1 MKKFYFLTLVAMLFC
16 SLGINA
22 AEELTFSNVSL
33 APGSKVEALTQDQQ
47 ITFNTNMDAEI
58 GYMLAQIEDETGAV
72 VLANTTVYDPN
83 FNATGVADDKNPKDA
98 PQNKK
103 DPHFTFVCPSN
114 TKLYAG
120 HTYSLVL
127 TAYASKAAS
136 QGSGTPL
143 AKGKIE
149 YVGACAA
156 YKVSDIKLLSISPDL
171 DTFVITGESNA
182 SITLKFDGK
191 VRLDKGESFVNTGF
205 GTSNPFA
212 SFVPG
217 DDKET
222 VGGLDYSTT
231 WTLTPGKS
239 DITCGS
245 DLLIAVSA
253 YDMNKLHVSKGIY
266 STGEDETSYY
276 TFTVMNDC
284 GKEAFTISPNAKTEK
299 IQSLYSFEIGSESG
313 IAVANIA
320 EPAVLY
326 QVAENGDKTEVAQVK
341 WNAELNLEDISGDE
355 AATKL
360 RLFLDKPVTKAGKYL
375 LHIPRNYFNFGTGM
389 LAKASANTDVEFT
402 IAKDADEPAVTFTP
416 DGEVKSLSSVQ
427 VSYPDGYLVDFM
439 ESDDYKLNEAKAFVF
454 NESKE
459 LVTTAS
465 FSYPNDP
472 NDFHSVVV
480 NLEKKITTPGK
491 YTLLIP
497 EQTLSVQKD
506 DTSVHAKKVRA
517 ARAEGEDGDDWEPG
531 TGEDIEYTFNNG
543 IVKEFTVVAGS
554 IDNVTLKTNP
564 VNEATVAEIQSL
576 DIVFEGAETVACG
589 SGMAWWKTPKNV
601 DKSNPYYNANYTGNK
616 VTAVCTEGLVVIDG
630 NKATLTPSNGA
641 TNANKVVYGITKD
654 CEIVLSVPEGFFV
667 VNGID
672 YPAFNLKFTIKST
685 TGIDAVNAD
694 SAASAKAVYT
704 LSGIK
709 VNGKAPKGVIIVNG
723 KKFVNK

>member
-72 VLANTTVYDPN
+72 VLANTTVYDPD

-103 DPHFTFVCPSN
+103 DPHFTFVCPST
-114 TKLYAG
+114 TKLYEG

-127 TAYASKAAS
+127 TAYANKAAS

-171 DTFVITGESNA
+171 ETFVITDEANA

-341 WNAELNLEDISGDE
+341 WNAELNLEDILGDE

-389 LAKASANTDVEFT
+389 LAKSSANTDVEFT
-402 IAKDADEPAVTFTP
+402 IAKDADEPEFTCKP
-416 DGEVKSLSSVQ
+416 DGEVKSLSSVLIT
-427 VSYPDGYLVDFM
+427 YPEQYLVGLSEDG
-439 ESDDYKLNEAKAFVF
+439 DYTLNTKAFVF

-465 FSYPNDP
+465 FDYNPDNYD
-472 NDFHSVVV
+472 DFHSVSV
-480 NLEKKITTPGK
+480 NLENKITTPGK
-491 YTLLIP
+491 YTLIIP
-497 EQTLSVQKD
+497 EQSFTVQKD
-506 DTSVHAKKVRA
+506 DTSVHAKKVRI

-589 SGMAWWKTPKNV
+589 SGMAWWKSPKRV
-601 DKSNPYYNANYTGNK
+601 DASNPYYNANYTGNN
-616 VTAVCTEGLVVIDG
+616 VTAVCTEGLVAIDG

-641 TNANKVVYGITKD
+641 TNDKKVVYGITKD

-672 YPAFNLKFTIKST
+672 YPAFNLKFTIDSK

-694 SAASAKAVYT
+694 SATSAKAVYT